1 MSICQTVSEP
11 SEAPGPSVLRPL
23 VLTFS
28 DCIHFTMCSL
38 ERHMIEREPWLTT
51 ELQSPS
57 TSRKY
62 ETLDISVFILG
73 RGLMLWLR
81 IRLKTNVMRH
91 VKIFLSYLKSEFI
104 YFVLFILFE
113 MFSLLQEFF
122 FLN

>member
-1 MSICQTVSEP
+1 
-11 SEAPGPSVLRPL
+11 
-23 VLTFS
+23 
-28 DCIHFTMCSL
+28 
-38 ERHMIEREPWLTT
+38 MIERGLWLTP

-122 FLN
+122 FFN